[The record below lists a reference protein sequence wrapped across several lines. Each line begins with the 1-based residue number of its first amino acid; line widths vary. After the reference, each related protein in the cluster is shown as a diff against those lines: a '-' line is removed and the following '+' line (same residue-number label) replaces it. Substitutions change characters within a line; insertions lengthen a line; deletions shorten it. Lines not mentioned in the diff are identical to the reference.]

1 MSWVGVRI
9 LISPGID
16 SSPEELEELGFKYI
30 DEGKTK
36 EGLKLILRAAKGYE
50 EKDDKEN
57 AARLYRYLGYFLAR
71 RVGIEKA
78 KPSLLKST
86 YLYIDLIE
94 EEISKPEVD
103 IDVLDEYCFRVL
115 EVFAMLN
122 DTRLLTK
129 YASEFAGIY
138 EDLGESYESAEDVT
152 FAIRAYESAF
162 RYYKLAGLEDG
173 ARKIAEKLIS
183 LYGQIAEAKL
193 GEGDIGAAAD
203 AFYELARYTRVIF
216 GYDAHFKEMMD
227 TAARNYERASKLAY
241 SEGDLNGTTSYL
253 VKAQYAY
260 LLAGNSGRAKLI
272 GINTV
277 RMLNQVIS
285 AHRASGNDKMASE
298 KLMETAE
305 ALIGVGKLEEAM
317 GAYKNALELE
327 GGLKHRT
334 RIRLAVAKVYASQK
348 GSEEVLEKV
357 DLVEFHLKKNN
368 LHKAFDIVD
377 GILLEKEELTEARRK
392 ILEAEGIT
400 EF

>member
-1 MSWVGVRI
+1 M
-9 LISPGID
+9 ISSGID
-16 SSPEELEELGFKYI
+16 SSPEELEELGFKYM

-50 EKDDKEN
+50 GKGDKEN
-57 AARLYRYLGYFLAR
+57 AARLYRYLGHFLAK
-71 RVGIEKA
+71 RVGIDKA
-78 KPSLLKST
+78 KPSLLKSA

-103 IDVLDEYCFRVL
+103 IDILDEYCFRVL
-115 EVFAMLN
+115 EMFAMLN
-122 DTRLLTK
+122 DIRLLTK

-138 EDLGESYESAEDVT
+138 EDLGESYESADDMPL
-152 FAIRAYESAF
+152 AIRAYESAF

-173 ARKIAEKLIS
+173 ARSMAEKLIN

-193 GEGDIGAAAD
+193 SKGDVGAAAD
-203 AFYELARYTRVIF
+203 VFYELARYTKMIF

-241 SEGDLNGTTSYL
+241 SEGDLDRTTSYL

-260 LLAGNSGRAKLI
+260 LLAGNSSRAKLI
-272 GINTV
+272 GVNTI

-285 AHRASGNDKMASE
+285 THRASGNDKMVSE
-298 KLMETAE
+298 KLMEVAE
-305 ALIGVGKLEEAM
+305 ALIGVGKIEEAM
-317 GAYKNALELE
+317 KAYKSALEVD

-348 GSEEVLEKV
+348 GFKEILEKV
-357 DLVEFHLKKNN
+357 DLAEFYLKKNN
-368 LHKAFDIVD
+368 LHKAFDVAD
-377 GILLEKEELTEARRK
+377 RILMDNEELAEVRRK